1 MSDDLIEQARAGA
14 VLRPK
19 RWSGDT
25 HADLG
30 GSIDED
36 ATDELL
42 NALADEI
49 ERLRAEALDAAIIVG
64 AQTLDLKAIGKGRKA
79 ILKTL
84 VSRLCDLADGER
96 LPPRRQYPHYYKAT
110 TTDTRERFDLNGD
123 ADEH

>member
-1 MSDDLIEQARAGA
+1 MTTPSDDLIEQARAGA
-14 VLRPK
+14 PLRPK

-49 ERLRAEALDAAIIVG
+49 KRLRSALRQHETFAEIVLQYLREELERSG
-64 AQTLDLKAIGKGRKA
+64 LNQLID
-79 ILKTL
+79 
-84 VSRLCDLADGER
+84 RL
-96 LPPRRQYPHYYKAT
+96 Q
-110 TTDTRERFDLNGD
+110 NGN
-123 ADEH
+123 EQ